1 MEQKNLMDAQMQTPI
16 EQMSYEEAFS
26 QLEEIVA
33 ALESNQNN
41 LDQSVSLYE
50 RGQALV
56 RRCAQLLDKAEL
68 RVSQLTE
75 NGLEDFSGE
84 A

>member
-1 MEQKNLMDAQMQTPI
+1 MEQKNLMDAQMQTVI

-56 RRCAQLLDKAEL
+56 RRCAKLLDKAEL

>member
-41 LDQSVSLYE
+41 LDRSVSLYE